1 MRKKDNLRKLLNLN
15 YVDLTNQTYHIG
27 EFDFPN
33 IKCPNG
39 VSPDYLALYSE
50 KNNYN
55 KTKKTYVCFYQYDN
69 KFDGI
74 KGLFNAIYYKDKKLL
89 NE

>member
-50 KNNYN
+50 K
-55 KTKKTYVCFYQYDN
+55 KQ
-69 KFDGI
+69 
-74 KGLFNAIYYKDKKLL
+74 L
-89 NE
+89 